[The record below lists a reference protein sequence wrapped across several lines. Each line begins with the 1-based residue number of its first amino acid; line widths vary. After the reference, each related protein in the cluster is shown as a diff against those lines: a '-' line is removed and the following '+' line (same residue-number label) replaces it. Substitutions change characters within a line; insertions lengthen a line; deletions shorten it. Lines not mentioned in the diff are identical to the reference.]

1 MLQNRVDPG
10 GNIIRTP
17 ARGAWI
23 GNRGVL
29 HNERQQILRPFRLK
43 AWITCVLEFKGRRR
57 AIMAPNRWTELF
69 FLDEATA
76 FSAGHRPCFECR
88 RTDAMRF
95 KSHWISGNPE
105 YGFDQRTPI
114 NEIDTIIHAQRI
126 DRQGEKVTYK
136 ALFTDLPAGAFV
148 VHAGQAHLLRDR
160 LLFPWSPFGYG
171 PGIALPEDGI
181 AVVLTPRSIVNA
193 FKAGYLP
200 QTGGSVDNSTY
211 LEQSFK

>member
-1 MLQNRVDPG
+1 MLQNRVDPSG
-10 GNIIRTP
+10 KIISTP
-17 ARGAWI
+17 ARGAWM

-29 HNERQQILRPFRLK
+29 HNERQAILRPFRLK
-43 AWITCVLEFKGRRR
+43 AWITCVLEFKGRKR

-88 RTDAMRF
+88 REDAMHF

-105 YGFDQRTPI
+105 YGFDQRTSI
-114 NEIDTIIHAQRI
+114 NEIDAIIHAQRI
-126 DRQGEKVTYK
+126 DRQGEKVTYE
-136 ALFTDLPAGAFV
+136 APLTGLPAGAFV
-148 VHAGQAHLLRDR
+148 VHAGQPHLLRDG

-171 PGIALPEDGI
+171 PGKAASTGVPLQ
-181 AVVLTPRSIVNA
+181 VLTPRSIVA
-193 FKAGYLP
+193 TFRAGYVP
-200 QTGGSVDNSTY
+200 QIAY

>member
-29 HNERQQILRPFRLK
+29 HNEQQEILRPFRLK

-57 AIMAPNRWTELF
+57 PIMAPNRWTELF

-88 RTDAMRF
+88 REDAVRF
-95 KSHWISGNPE
+95 KRHWISGNPS
-105 YGFDQRTPI
+105 YGFDQRTSI
-114 NEIDTIIHAQRI
+114 HEIDKIIHAERI
-126 DRQGEKVTYK
+126 SRSGEKVTYE
-136 ALFTDLPAGAFV
+136 AFLADLPMGSFV
-148 VHAGQAHLLRDR
+148 AHEGKPHLLRDG
-160 LLFPWSPFGYG
+160 LLVTWSPFGYG
-171 PGIALPEDGI
+171 PGIPLPKHARAL
-181 AVVLTPRSIVNA
+181 VLTPRSVVNA
-193 FKAGYLP
+193 FKSGYLP
-200 QTGGSVDNSTY
+200 RSVSP
-211 LEQSFK
+211 